1 MSRLTWFAT
10 FCCSNKVDNIN
21 ERVANVNVRMKET
34 LEEVRSGDKL
44 CIDIMCI
51 VLAIGL
57 GAVIYNF
64 AKK

>member
-1 MSRLTWFAT
+1 
-10 FCCSNKVDNIN
+10 VDNIN